1 MMAALSPSSSP
12 RLPSPPPIAEDQI
25 GPKSPTGAQAEQQA
39 KLFSIVDHGASRRI
53 RPGTKAEDMTEGPP
67 LVDLTEIDS
76 AFQLTE
82 HLKALHNVLTHPIGT
97 NTTIPIDK
105 TMATRL
111 AHPPEGVDKSLW
123 LYELCRFLTQKA
135 NSIIIALFSDSPPC
149 SSHTCPE
156 MRASEWQYL
165 CAVHDPPK
173 SCCAIDYCCHTL
185 DWAANTLTSPKHF
198 PSRLALG
205 TEASTAHQQVR
216 QLTNI
221 FRRVYRIFAH
231 AWFQHREVFWKVE
244 SRTGLY
250 IFFKTVCDVYSLIPE
265 DNFTIPPDAEGV
277 ESTSTAAP
285 STVASIYVRD
295 DENRVVDEE
304 KLEPPA
310 SEKETQPGNTTKRMH
325 RHTPSVGVTVV
336 STVVEENEDEE
347 ENPTAQRQA
356 AAEPKSEP
364 DNRPVPEELEPGEEQ
379 IEPPTPM
386 TAIEASGDQDQ
397 DPAEPENKVQ
407 LAPTPE
413 PEPEVVEN
421 PAAEA
426 EQQPLSETADPLPKA
441 EEHDE
446 SGVADAEQAP
456 VAPVAAEAEDEKG
469 EKAEVVAT
477 TVEHVETK
485 DEAAEVKTDDV

>member
-1 MMAALSPSSSP
+1 MAL
-12 RLPSPPPIAEDQI
+12 
-25 GPKSPTGAQAEQQA
+25 
-39 KLFSIVDHGASRRI
+39 
-53 RPGTKAEDMTEGPP
+53 
-67 LVDLTEIDS
+67 
-76 AFQLTE
+76 
-82 HLKALHNVLTHPIGT
+82 
-97 NTTIPIDK
+97 
-105 TMATRL
+105 RL

-123 LYELCRFLTQKA
+123 LYELCRFLTQKV

-231 AWFQHREVFWKVE
+231 AWFQHREMFWKVE

-277 ESTSTAAP
+277 ESTPTAAS
-285 STVASIYVRD
+285 STVTSIYLKD
-295 DENRVVDEE
+295 DESKATDEGKVD
-304 KLEPPA
+304 PV
-310 SEKETQPGNTTKRMH
+310 SEKEPQPGNTTKRMH
-325 RHTPSVGVTVV
+325 RHTPSVSVTAV

-347 ENPTAQRQA
+347 EAPHVQKEEMIEHKT
-356 AAEPKSEP
+356 ELETL
-364 DNRPVPEELEPGEEQ
+364 PVAEELGPEQEPS

-386 TAIEASGDQDQ
+386 TAIEEPEDQ
-397 DPAEPENKVQ
+397 DPA
-407 LAPTPE
+407 TPE
-413 PEPEVVEN
+413 HALPDVLKQDAKPEVVESTT
-421 PAAEA
+421 AEKEPQA
-426 EQQPLSETADPLPKA
+426 VPETVDPLSKA
-441 EEHDE
+441 EEPED
-446 SGVADAEQAP
+446 SGVAAAEQAP
-456 VAPVAAEAEDEKG
+456 AELLVADVEN
-469 EKAEVVAT
+469 EKAEKPEPSTAA
-477 TVEHVETK
+477 VEKAEAK
-485 DEAAEVKTDDV
+485 EGGEEAAEVKKDEA